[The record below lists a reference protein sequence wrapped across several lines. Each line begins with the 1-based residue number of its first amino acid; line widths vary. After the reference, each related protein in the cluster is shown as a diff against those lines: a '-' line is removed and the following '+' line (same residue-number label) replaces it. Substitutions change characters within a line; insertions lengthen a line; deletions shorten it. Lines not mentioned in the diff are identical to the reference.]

1 MARSWKPRGGR
12 GFFPGVATARFKRTC
27 EFLEQVAAFYRAEK
41 IGIEHNKKLR
51 PGRMNFPDP
60 NNRPDSEGL
69 ERERASP

>member
-27 EFLEQVAAFYRAEK
+27 EFLKRVAAFYRAEK

-69 ERERASP
+69 EREGASP